1 MPIKFTQKAFMTQ
14 TETVSATY
22 RELCIQKLDYLK
34 ALGIDILWISPVYPS
49 PFADQ
54 GYDISDYYNIDPAF
68 GTLEDMEQL
77 ITSKNGKCIFSRIWK

>member
-1 MPIKFTQKAFMTQ
+1 MIF
-14 TETVSATY
+14 
-22 RELCIQKLDYLK
+22 C
-34 ALGIDILWISPVYPS
+34 GISPVYPS

-77 ITSKNGKCIFSRIWK
+77 ISEAKTGNVYSHGFSGKSLLG